1 MNVAD
6 GVGRASAGRRVG
18 EALRFVGPALLVAFL
33 AAAVLGPVLAP
44 HAVTDVDVLHEYA
57 GASWSHPLGTGD
69 NGVDLL
75 AALLA
80 GARLA
85 ALVGL
90 LVVGICA
97 PLGALLGAAA
107 GYAGGFADSVFVRVA
122 DTVQAF
128 PSIVLNVAILALVA
142 RPGLVHLV
150 AALCVN
156 GWVLYARVARAQAL
170 ALREREFVTAARAL
184 GQRPSLVVLRHV
196 LPNLAGP
203 LVVQATFGLGAT
215 ILAES
220 SLSFLGLGPGAE
232 VSWGAVLDQGTGV
245 LLRTP
250 RVAVVA
256 GAAIA
261 LTVLGFNL
269 TGDWLRDKLDPRR
282 VR

>member
-1 MNVAD
+1 M
-6 GVGRASAGRRVG
+6 RRVSR
-18 EALRFVGPALLVAFL
+18 AIGPGLVVAFL
-33 AAAVLGPVLAP
+33 AAAVIGPWVAP
-44 HAVTDVDVLHEYA
+44 HAVTDVDLLREYA
-57 GASWSHPLGTGD
+57 APSLDHPLGTGD

-75 AALLA
+75 ASLFA

-85 ALVGL
+85 ALVAL
-90 LVVGICA
+90 LVVGTCA

-107 GYAGGFADSVFVRVA
+107 GYAGGVLDAAFVRVT
-122 DTVQAF
+122 DVVQAF

-142 RPGLVHLV
+142 RPGLGHLV

-184 GQRPSLVVLRHV
+184 GQTPFLVVVRHV

-269 TGDWLRDKLDPRR
+269 TGDWLRDRLDPRGR
-282 VR
+282 G

>member
-1 MNVAD
+1 MTIATWARRQTFR
-6 GVGRASAGRRVG
+6 RALGI
-18 EALRFVGPALLVAFL
+18 VGPTLVALFLL
-33 AAAVLGPVLAP
+33 AALIGPWLGP
-44 HAVTDVDVLHEYA
+44 HAVTDVDLLREYEA
-57 GASWSHPLGTGD
+57 PSFDHLLGTGD

-75 AALLA
+75 ASLFA

-85 ALVGL
+85 ALVAL
-90 LVVGICA
+90 LVVGLCA
-97 PLGALLGAAA
+97 PLGALLGASA
-107 GYAGGFADSVFVRVA
+107 GYAGGRVDAIFVRVA
-122 DTVQAF
+122 DIVQAF

-142 RPGLVHLV
+142 RPGIGHLV
-150 AALCVN
+150 GALCIN

-184 GQRPSLVVLRHV
+184 GQRPTLVVLKHV
-196 LPNLAGP
+196 VPNLAGP
-203 LVVQATFGLGAT
+203 LIVQATFGLGAT

-269 TGDWLRDKLDPRR
+269 TGDWLRDRIDPRR
-282 VR
+282 ARG